1 MRLRGGCVTKYVWKK
16 INESINRTVDEI
28 DLKQLVEESKQ
39 VQQDLT
45 VQKKCNNYEEITWTD
60 LFI

>member
-45 VQKKCNNYEEITWTD
+45 VQKKCNNLSES
-60 LFI
+60 